1 MKKTLVA
8 ILAITMLMVLC
19 LPVMAA
25 SSFTASAENKNA
37 PDVTDATQNG
47 TPVNTVTVAYSD
59 KAAVSSE
66 VQTSLNGAY
75 TSLKNGGLD
84 ETVGG
89 TVACDN
95 IFYVQSEATV
105 NATNPLNVTLAT
117 SYDEKPTVAVY
128 DAQGNWAVLPAE
140 DVTLNADGT
149 LTLKL
154 TKLGTVALMTVTPA
168 PYEAPNKTGYVI
180 LWVCVGALYVAFA
193 VCFIILY
200 TQRRKKK

>member
-25 SSFTASAENKNA
+25 SSFVGSAENKNA
-37 PDVTDATQNG
+37 PAVTEATQNG
-47 TPVNTVTVAYSD
+47 TAVNTTTFAYSNRD
-59 KAAVSSE
+59 GASDTVKAN
-66 VQTSLNGAY
+66 LNGAF
-75 TSLKNGGLD
+75 TSIKNGGLD
-84 ETVGG
+84 EKVGG

-95 IFYVQSEATV
+95 IFYVQSEANV

-117 SYDEKPTVAVY
+117 SYSEKPTVAVY
-128 DAQGNWAVLPAE
+128 DSEGNWTVVAAE

-168 PYEAPNKTGYVI
+168 PYVAPNKTGYVV

-193 VCFIILY
+193 VCFIVLY
-200 TQRRKKK
+200 VQRRKHN